1 MTSARKVRANRA
13 NARRSTGPKT
23 AAGRAKTAQNARR
36 HGLRIPVLSDP
47 ALSVEAEVL
56 AQTILGDASSSPE
69 LLELARKIAEAEID
83 VIRVRRARS
92 ELVSSELSDFNYRHK
107 ARRVF
112 RSSYRALMKNKPE
125 SPSPEEP
132 EGKEGTRDVQ
142 ASSRP
147 QKQAGDGGEHG
158 HKGGRYV
165 GWRGL
170 GGMGEQD
177 LDMILI
183 RKSSRGQT
191 CSRLVHLLHS
201 ELLRPSFRCYH

>member
-23 AAGRAKTAQNARR
+23 VAGRAKTAQNARR

-132 EGKEGTRDVQ
+132 EGKEERDLWKAFV
-142 ASSRP
+142 
-147 QKQAGDGGEHG
+147 
-158 HKGGRYV
+158 
-165 GWRGL
+165 
-170 GGMGEQD
+170 
-177 LDMILI
+177 
-183 RKSSRGQT
+183 
-191 CSRLVHLLHS
+191 RLF
-201 ELLRPSFRCYH
+201 EITTKLRPIGSDLAIIDRYERRALSRRKFAIRAFDAALTDTLSAPKTTPLTRSF